1 MFKDDREKRKILKKV
16 HSAELLI
23 WLLVVFA
30 IISFVS
36 LGAVVKDIKFDN
48 DYQIFLSDADG
59 LIVGSPV
66 RMMGVEVGHVIKIKP
81 LQDEVYVK
89 FLLTNPDI
97 VIPQGT
103 GVTVEFS
110 GMAGSKSL
118 ELYLPDKNTV
128 VDNETSILIVSSPKR
143 LHDALDLLDTMY
155 KKITSII
162 YSVSYFSSEINDLN
176 SSSGDKIKSGAD
188 FSELIDYSES
198 FIENSYKR
206 EKSVAKFIE
215 RFSHEK

>member
-36 LGAVVKDIKFDN
+36 LGAVVKDIKSDN

>member
-1 MFKDDREKRKILKKV
+1 MLYTNLQHPK
-16 HSAELLI
+16 
-23 WLLVVFA
+23 VFA

-36 LGAVVKDIKFDN
+36 LGAVVKDIKSDN